1 MRKLLLGVA
10 LVASIVTV
18 LAVGVGSAGADG
30 ATVTRLDGTC
40 NLNAGTIGSFA
51 CTVQRVET
59 PSGEIH
65 YWVKGQVDAG
75 DEPDATLHV
84 DNASTGQ
91 ICASDAPDF
100 DGVVTKSGN
109 VNIQCRN

>member
-1 MRKLLLGVA
+1 MRKLLLGIA
-10 LVASIVTV
+10 LVGSVVTV
-18 LAVGVGSAGADG
+18 LAVGVGSASADG
-30 ATVTRLDGTC
+30 ATVTRVDGTC
-40 NLNAGTIGSFA
+40 SLNAGTIGLFS
-51 CTVQRVET
+51 CTIQRVET

-91 ICASDAPDF
+91 ICAGDATDF
-100 DGVVTKSGN
+100 TGW
-109 VNIQCRN
+109 